1 MRLRHLLQVAPSP
14 TEVRHLPDDLEVTF
28 APMEALSDGLGG
40 LDASRSRPL
49 SEVAKGSYNYFADG
63 DVLLAKV
70 TPCFENGKKAV
81 ATGLANGIGFATSEV
96 HVLRPDPE
104 RIDRSYLRYLLS
116 SEPFRAAGM
125 RSMTGAGGLRRV
137 SEAAIKDFVLPTADL
152 DTQKAIADVLD
163 KETARIDQLIEKK
176 QRLVE
181 LLGEREARAIND
193 LLLGRFVNQGQTVP
207 SGCKFLGK
215 LPLSWKAVRLRAL
228 VSHLGN
234 GFVGPTRDILVDPD
248 HSDRVP
254 YLQSTHIKW
263 QQIDFERKPYF
274 VTKSW
279 LGSKPKARVEKDDLL
294 IVQTG
299 DCGATSIV
307 DDQFAGSG
315 CHALVVARPIKRAVE
330 PRLLLRFLASQI
342 GRAKLKAIETG
353 ALHPHLEVGFLRDVL
368 VPLPPRD
375 HQAAL
380 VERIDKEIDA
390 SRSVSEVTTIS
401 IDRLKEYRSALITA
415 AVTGQIDVT
424 RWGQTGEG
432 DKRLDQIQEEMAG

>member
-1 MRLRHLLQVAPSP
+1 M
-14 TEVRHLPDDLEVTF
+14 TF

-40 LDASRSRPL
+40 LDASRSKPL

-81 ATGLANGIGFATSEV
+81 ATSLANGIGFATSEV

-137 SEAAIKDFVLPTADL
+137 SEAAIKDFVLPTPDL

-181 LLGEREARAIND
+181 LLGERVQANVYAVCTKGIRQDHEMVDSGIDWIGKMPRHWEVRPLRFFFAFRNEKND
-193 LLLGRFVNQGQTVP
+193 P
-207 SGCKFLGK
+207 
-215 LPLSWKAVRLRAL
+215 VRT
-228 VSHLGN
+228 N
-234 GFVGPTRDILVDPD
+234 DILSLSIARGVT
-248 HSDRVP
+248 P
-254 YLQSTHIKW
+254 YSEEGRGGNK
-263 QQIDFERKPYF
+263 R
-274 VTKSW
+274 
-279 LGSKPKARVEKDDLL
+279 KDDLTAYKL
-294 IVQTG
+294 AYPGDIVLNSMNVIV
-299 DCGATSIV
+299 GAIGRSDYFGAISPVYYAMKPRTV
-307 DDQFAGSG
+307 DFNPGYFEKLFMSRGFQRG
-315 CHALVVARPIKRAVE
+315 
-330 PRLLLRFLASQI
+330 LLRFGKGILMKKSGTGKLNTIRMKVSQSD
-342 GRAKLKAIETG
+342 LKN
-353 ALHPHLEVGFLRDVL
+353 L
-368 VPLPPRD
+368 PLPCPPKHEQDEISDYMTREIGK
-375 HQAAL
+375 L
-380 VERIDKEIDA
+380 GVLSER
-390 SRSVSEVTTIS
+390 TTFS

>member
-40 LDASRSRPL
+40 LDVSRSKPL

-81 ATGLANGIGFATSEV
+81 AEGLANGIGFATSEV

-137 SEAAIKDFVLPTADL
+137 SEAAIKDFALPTADL
-152 DTQKAIADVLD
+152 DTQKAIADFLD

-181 LLGEREARAIND
+181 LLGERSRGRLSAVVTGSSTDVDSMEATGNAFLP
-193 LLLGRFVNQGQTVP
+193 LLPAHWKIASLKRLADVRGGFTLGRKIEEGVPTSATPYLRVANVQAGYVDLGDVATVEATKSERRRYALRPGDVLMIEGGDNDKLGRGAVWQGEPEGAMHQNHV
-207 SGCKFLGK
+207 F
-215 LPLSWKAVRLRAL
+215 AVRPNRPEYA
-228 VSHLGN
+228 SWIMMCSNSGY
-234 GFVGPTRDILVDPD
+234 GRDYFFLN
-248 HSDRVP
+248 SR
-254 YLQSTHIKW
+254 QSTN
-263 QQIDFERKPYF
+263 
-274 VTKSW
+274 
-279 LGSKPKARVEKDDLL
+279 
-294 IVQTG
+294 
-299 DCGATSIV
+299 
-307 DDQFAGSG
+307 
-315 CHALVVARPIKRAVE
+315 
-330 PRLLLRFLASQI
+330 LASVSKT
-342 GRAKLKAIETG
+342 RAERFPI
-353 ALHPHLEVGFLRDVL
+353 
-368 VPLPPRD
+368 PLPP
-375 HQAAL
+375 L
-380 VERIDKEIDA
+380 
-390 SRSVSEVTTIS
+390 SEVVELTKRWKHDERGLTDVRGAVGTS

-424 RWGQTGEG
+424 RWGRTGEG
-432 DKRLDQIQEEMAG
+432 DRRLDQIQEEMAE